1 MYKSPK
7 ASVHGHTYT
16 AGLAVL
22 PVFALIKEI
31 FVIDHG
37 NLFCTLPFL
46 VKKNAFAVRLNGE
59 VEVILL
65 TKLETP
71 WHSAMYHEHD
81 NMFIV
86 NRCCHIAQFM

>member
-65 TKLETP
+65 NKTGNPLAFGYVP
-71 WHSAMYHEHD
+71 
-81 NMFIV
+81 
-86 NRCCHIAQFM
+86 